1 MMNQQ
6 QMREKR
12 HLTRK
17 IEQGNMRM
25 LEVVDSVDSVYRTH
39 ITIVLG
45 SADSEITSNFCT
57 L

>member
-1 MMNQQ
+1 MNQQ